1 MMEYY
6 YIAGFL
12 NLNTIDISGFV
23 VGTIL
28 CIVGWLATTFLPLP
42 VVTNRKCL

>member
-6 YIAGFL
+6 DIAGFL
-12 NLNTIDISGFV
+12 NLDTIDISGFV
-23 VGTIL
+23 VGTVL
-28 CIVGWLATTFLPLP
+28 CIVGWLATTLLSLP